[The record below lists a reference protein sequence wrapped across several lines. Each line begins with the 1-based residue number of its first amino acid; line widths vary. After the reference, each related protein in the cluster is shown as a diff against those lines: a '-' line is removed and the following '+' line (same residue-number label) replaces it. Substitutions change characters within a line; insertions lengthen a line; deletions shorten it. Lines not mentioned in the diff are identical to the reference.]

1 MSSQKKISFVLGS
14 YNRLPYLKLTIE
26 SIRQEAAELS
36 HEIFVIDGGSD
47 DGSVA
52 WLTQQKDI
60 ITMVQHNRGE
70 WLGKKIERRSWG
82 YFMNLGFK
90 CAQGE
95 YVCML
100 SDDSLLIP
108 GAVKNGLAHIEALQA
123 QGKKIGAGAFY
134 FRDWSRNDY
143 YQVGHSLG
151 GMLYVNHGLY
161 LRSALEAV
169 DFIDEDFFFYNGDSD
184 LCLRLW
190 QKGYEVVACP
200 ESYVEHYPHANLDVR
215 STNYERFNADRDR
228 YFKKW
233 EGVYYDLREHNIGF
247 WEKKEFTDLTNTGA
261 KYEHLHDDVI
271 EKNPQLTKSPTL
283 TYRLAQRCKW
293 KYESARRKWQLM
305 WR

>member
-1 MSSQKKISFVLGS
+1 MKKDKKVSFVLGS
-14 YNRLPYLKLTIE
+14 YNRLPYLKLTID
-26 SIRQEAAELS
+26 SIRKEAHDFA

-47 DGSVA
+47 DGSLL
-52 WLTQQKDI
+52 WLSQQKDI
-60 ITMVQHNRGE
+60 ITIAQHNRGE
-70 WLGKKIERRSWG
+70 WQGKKIERRSWG
-82 YFMNLGFK
+82 YFINLGFK

-108 GAVKNGLAHIEALQA
+108 GAVKNGLTHLELLRV

-143 YQVGHSLG
+143 YQVGHTLG

-161 LRSALEAV
+161 LRKALEDVGYA
-169 DFIDEDFFFYNGDSD
+169 DEEYFFYNGDSD
-184 LCLRLW
+184 LCLKMW
-190 QKGYEVVACP
+190 QQGYEVVACP
-200 ESYVEHYPHANLDVR
+200 DSYVEHYPHANVDVR

-233 EGVYYDLREHNIGF
+233 DGIYYSLQEHNIGF
-247 WEKKEFTDLTNTGA
+247 WEKKEFTDIANTGQQ
-261 KYEHLHDDVI
+261 YECLHQSVLEENPHLTQ
-271 EKNPQLTKSPTL
+271 PPTAI
-283 TYRLAQRCKW
+283 YKFAQRCKW
-293 KYESARRKWQLM
+293 KYESVKRKWQLM